1 MNNNVKLYA
10 VVNGFESKV
19 FDNWDDCSNFVKGK
33 SGVKYK
39 KFSTEQEANA
49 WIVEN
54 ITVKTNFEEV
64 AKKVNDPSVIYF
76 DAGTGR
82 GIGVEV
88 RVTDSLGNSLIN
100 KIASNSS
107 FIDLCN
113 RYGFIVND
121 FGNVQL
127 PKNFTNNYGEALGC
141 ILAYKIAK
149 LMPEVKTILGD
160 SELVIKYWS
169 NGTIK
174 VKNENTVKMLKFLT
188 DLRASSDL
196 ELKWIPGSANM
207 ADLGF
212 HKD

>member
-1 MNNNVKLYA
+1 MDNKVKMYA
-10 VVNGFESKV
+10 VVFNGESRL
-19 FDNWDDCSNFVKGK
+19 FDNWDDCSSFVKGK

-39 KFSTEQEANA
+39 KFASEQEAKS
-49 WIVEN
+49 WIAEN
-54 ITVKTNFEEV
+54 LSVKTTSVEV
-64 AKKVNDPSVIYF
+64 AEKVYDPSIIYF

-127 PKNFTNNYGEALGC
+127 PKSFTNNYGEALGC
-141 ILAYKIAK
+141 ILAYKIAN

-169 NGTIK
+169 NGVIK
-174 VKNENTVKMLKFLT
+174 VKNESTVKMLKYLT
-188 DLRASSDL
+188 DLRAGSSL

>member
-1 MNNNVKLYA
+1 MNNMKLYA
-10 VVNGFESKV
+10 TVLGREVNKFYT
-19 FDNWDDCSNFVKGK
+19 WDECSEYIKGK

-39 KFSTEQEANA
+39 KFFSEREADK
-49 WIVEN
+49 WIFEN
-54 ITVKTNFEEV
+54 LETAITPREM
-64 AKKVNDPSVIYF
+64 AKKIYDDSVIYF

-82 GIGVEV
+82 CIGVEV

-100 KIASNSS
+100 KIAMSDS
-107 FIDLCN
+107 FLDLCN

-127 PKNFTNNYGEALGC
+127 PAEFTNNYGEALGC
-141 ILAYKIAK
+141 ILAYKIANY
-149 LMPEVKTILGD
+149 MPKVKTILGD

-169 NGTIK
+169 NGIIK
-174 VKNENTVKMLKFLT
+174 VKNEKTVKMLQFLT
-188 DLRASSDL
+188 KLKESSNL

>member
-19 FDNWDDCSNFVKGK
+19 FYNWDECSNFVKGK

-39 KFSTEQEANA
+39 KFTSEQEANA

-54 ITVKTNFEEV
+54 LSVKTSFEEV
-64 AKKVNDPSVIYF
+64 TEKVFDPTVIYF

-121 FGNVQL
+121 FDNVQL

>member
-10 VVNGFESKV
+10 VVNGFESKI

-39 KFSTEQEANA
+39 KFSTEQDANA

-54 ITVKTNFEEV
+54 LSAKTSFEEV
-64 AKKVNDPSVIYF
+64 TEKVNDPSVIYF

>member
-1 MNNNVKLYA
+1 MDNKVKLYA
-10 VVNGFESKV
+10 VVFGTESKI
-19 FDNWDDCSNFVKGK
+19 FENWDDCSDFVKGK

-39 KFSTEQEANA
+39 KFASEQETKS
-49 WIVEN
+49 WIAEN
-54 ITVKTNFEEV
+54 ITVKTTSVEV
-64 AKKVNDPSVIYF
+64 AEKVFDPSVIYF

-141 ILAYKIAK
+141 ILAYKIAN
-149 LMPEVKTILGD
+149 LLPEVKTILGD

-169 NGTIK
+169 NGIIK
-174 VKNENTVKMLKFLT
+174 VKNESTVKMLKYLT
-188 DLRASSDL
+188 DLRAGSEL

>member
-1 MNNNVKLYA
+1 MNNKVKLYA
-10 VVNGFESKV
+10 VVNGFESKI

-39 KFSTEQEANA
+39 KFASEQEAKS
-49 WIVEN
+49 WIAEN
-54 ITVKTNFEEV
+54 ITTKTTFTEV
-64 AKKVNDPSVIYF
+64 AEKINDPSVIYF

-127 PKNFTNNYGEALGC
+127 PKSFTNNYGEALGC
-141 ILAYKIAK
+141 ILAYKIAN

-169 NGTIK
+169 NGVIK
-174 VKNENTVKMLKFLT
+174 VKNESTVKMLKFLT
-188 DLRASSDL
+188 DLRAGSEL

>member
-1 MNNNVKLYA
+1 MNNKVKLYA
-10 VVNGFESKV
+10 VVFNGESRL

-39 KFSTEQEANA
+39 KFASEQEANA
-49 WIVEN
+49 WIMEN
-54 ITVKTNFEEV
+54 LSVKTTFTEV
-64 AKKVNDPSVIYF
+64 TEKVFDPSIIYF

-141 ILAYKIAK
+141 ILAYKIANM
-149 LMPEVKTILGD
+149 LPEVKTILGD

-169 NGTIK
+169 NGVIK
-174 VKNENTVKMLKFLT
+174 VKNESTVKMLKYLT
-188 DLRASSDL
+188 DLRASSTL

>member
-1 MNNNVKLYA
+1 MNNKVKLYA
-10 VVNGFESKV
+10 VVFNGESKI

-39 KFSTEQEANA
+39 KFTSEQEANT
-49 WIVEN
+49 WIIEN
-54 ITVKTNFEEV
+54 LSTKTSFEEV

-141 ILAYKIAK
+141 ILAYKIANM
-149 LMPEVKTILGD
+149 LPEVKTILGD

-169 NGTIK
+169 NGVIK
-174 VKNENTVKMLKFLT
+174 VKNESTVKMLKFLT
-188 DLRASSDL
+188 DLRASSTL

>member
-1 MNNNVKLYA
+1 MDNKVKMYA
-10 VVNGFESKV
+10 VVFNGESRL
-19 FDNWDDCSNFVKGK
+19 FDNWDDCSSFVKGK

-39 KFSTEQEANA
+39 KFASEQEAKS

-54 ITVKTNFEEV
+54 LSVKTTSVEV
-64 AKKVNDPSVIYF
+64 AEKVYDPSIIYF

-141 ILAYKIAK
+141 ILAYKIANM
-149 LMPEVKTILGD
+149 LPEVKTILGD

-169 NGTIK
+169 NGVIK
-174 VKNENTVKMLKFLT
+174 VKNESTVKMLKYLT
-188 DLRASSDL
+188 DLRASSTL

>member
-1 MNNNVKLYA
+1 MDKIKLYA
-10 VVNGFESKV
+10 VVFGFESRL

-39 KFSTEQEANA
+39 KFASEQEANS

-54 ITVKTNFEEV
+54 LSVKTTSVEV
-64 AKKVNDPSVIYF
+64 AEKVNDPSVIYF

-141 ILAYKIAK
+141 ILAYKIAN
-149 LMPEVKTILGD
+149 LLPEVKTILGD

-169 NGTIK
+169 NGVIK
-174 VKNENTVKMLKFLT
+174 VKNESTVKMLKFLT
-188 DLRASSDL
+188 DLRASSTL

>member
-1 MNNNVKLYA
+1 MNNNIKLYA
-10 VVNGFESKV
+10 VVNGFESRL

-39 KFSTEQEANA
+39 KFASEQEANA
-49 WIVEN
+49 WIMEN
-54 ITVKTNFEEV
+54 LSVKTSFEEV
-64 AKKVNDPSVIYF
+64 AEKVYDPSIIYF

-127 PKNFTNNYGEALGC
+127 PKNFTNNYGEA
-141 ILAYKIAK
+141 YQ
-149 LMPEVKTILGD
+149 V
-160 SELVIKYWS
+160 
-169 NGTIK
+169 
-174 VKNENTVKMLKFLT
+174 
-188 DLRASSDL
+188 L
-196 ELKWIPGSANM
+196 E
-207 ADLGF
+207 
-212 HKD
+212 

>member
-1 MNNNVKLYA
+1 MNNKVKLYA
-10 VVNGFESKV
+10 VVNGFESKI

-39 KFSTEQEANA
+39 KFASEQEAKS
-49 WIVEN
+49 WIAEN
-54 ITVKTNFEEV
+54 ITVKTSFEEV
-64 AKKVNDPSVIYF
+64 TKKVNDPSVIYF

-141 ILAYKIAK
+141 ILAYKIAN
-149 LMPEVKTILGD
+149 LLPEVKTILGD

-169 NGTIK
+169 NGVIK
-174 VKNENTVKMLKFLT
+174 VKNESTVKMLKFLT
-188 DLRASSDL
+188 DLRASSTL

>member
-1 MNNNVKLYA
+1 MNNIKLYA
-10 VVNGFESKV
+10 VVNGFESRL

-39 KFSTEQEANA
+39 KFASEQEAKS
-49 WIVEN
+49 WISEN
-54 ITVKTNFEEV
+54 ITVKTTFEEV
-64 AKKVNDPSVIYF
+64 AEKVNDPSVIYF

-113 RYGFIVND
+113 RYEFIVND

-141 ILAYKIAK
+141 ILAYKIAN

-169 NGTIK
+169 NGVIK
-174 VKNENTVKMLKFLT
+174 VKNESTVKMLKFLT
-188 DLRASSDL
+188 DLRASSTL

>member
-1 MNNNVKLYA
+1 MDNKVKMYA
-10 VVNGFESKV
+10 VVFNGESRL
-19 FDNWDDCSNFVKGK
+19 FDNWDDCSSFVKGK

-39 KFSTEQEANA
+39 KFASEQEANS

-54 ITVKTNFEEV
+54 LSVKTTSVEV
-64 AKKVNDPSVIYF
+64 AEKVYDPSIIYF

-141 ILAYKIAK
+141 I
-149 LMPEVKTILGD
+149 
-160 SELVIKYWS
+160 
-169 NGTIK
+169 NQ
-174 VKNENTVKMLKFLT
+174 
-188 DLRASSDL
+188 
-196 ELKWIPGSANM
+196 
-207 ADLGF
+207 
-212 HKD
+212 

>member
-1 MNNNVKLYA
+1 MNNVKLYA
-10 VVNGFESKV
+10 VVNGFESRL
-19 FDNWDDCSNFVKGK
+19 FDNWDDCSSFVKGK

-39 KFSTEQEANA
+39 KFASEQEANS

-54 ITVKTNFEEV
+54 LSVKTTSVEV
-64 AKKVNDPSVIYF
+64 AEKVYDPSIIYF

-141 ILAYKIAK
+141 ILAYKIAN
-149 LMPEVKTILGD
+149 LLPEVKTILGD

-169 NGTIK
+169 NGVIK
-174 VKNENTVKMLKFLT
+174 VKNESTVKMLKYLT
-188 DLRASSDL
+188 DLRASSTL